1 MEPQELL
8 ADFDAAAESLGLPGW
23 PAQIVDEV
31 LPAPHRP
38 SALRPGFGAVYIF
51 ALNANARCEA
61 GPGRVLKVG
70 RVGPNSGPRFQS
82 QHYSPNS
89 AKSTLAGSLIR
100 YPVLW
105 SWLGIADLD
114 ASSVRDWMR
123 MNLDRVNLFV
133 PAPHAELLPH
143 LEMYVRARVG
153 SVFEGSA

>member
-1 MEPQELL
+1 M
-8 ADFDAAAESLGLPGW
+8 
-23 PAQIVDEV
+23 
-31 LPAPHRP
+31 PHRP
-38 SALRPGFGAVYIF
+38 NVANPGRPRPGFAAVYIF
-51 ALNANARCEA
+51 ALNANATCEA

-70 RVGPNSGPRFQS
+70 RVAPNSGPRFQS
-82 QHYSPNS
+82 QHYSPDS

-105 SWLGIADLD
+105 PWLGIADLD

-123 MNLDRVNLFV
+123 MNLDRVNLFI
-133 PAPHAELLPH
+133 PAPQAELLPH